1 MGEIYRGAVEF
12 EDTAHYRFTLDGKRR
27 YAPWISFLDLKITW
41 NINTFS
47 VVSCLY
53 VKPIVLKLAVGI
65 DTRNSDTDCAAM
77 SMVYASETIRFYNAC
92 SRYQDF
98 VYHCVRYLMQFLQ
111 KKYPLHLLMWGF
123 MKVWKSGRHDTTKYS
138 ASLLMWREDILLDI
152 PQQYQRPFKRTLNNG
167 TSSHTILPNKKSC
180 VHQLTPKPFVKQ
192 TTTTVTDDEKSA
204 GFHPAP
210 DSAMVRRQRSARRT
224 KNKKRHL
231 EFVYAQMNKRYGSKT
246 IISKPTWLRDAVTGG
261 GFGY

>member
-1 MGEIYRGAVEF
+1 MR
-12 EDTAHYRFTLDGKRR
+12 
-27 YAPWISFLDLKITW
+27 S
-41 NINTFS
+41 
-47 VVSCLY
+47 
-53 VKPIVLKLAVGI
+53 
-65 DTRNSDTDCAAM
+65 
-77 SMVYASETIRFYNAC
+77 
-92 SRYQDF
+92 
-98 VYHCVRYLMQFLQ
+98 

-152 PQQYQRPFKRTLNNG
+152 PQQYQRPIKRTLNNG

-180 VHQLTPKPFVKQ
+180 VHQFTPKPFVKR
-192 TTTTVTDDEKSA
+192 TTTTVTDHEKSA

-246 IISKPTWLRDAVTGG
+246 IISNSTWLRDAVTGG